1 MRPLP
6 PLYLLFFYWMFEL
19 YVALSR
25 PSPQLERS
33 AIDRSSLRLM
43 WNVVGICMVITVLAA
58 RLLPQ
63 WHWPVPE
70 WFHHLSVG
78 IFLIGMSWRWKA
90 ILYLG
95 KYFTV
100 DISVQPR
107 QPVID
112 TGPYRLIRHPAY
124 LGSLLMFLGTGLT
137 FAHPVAVLAMVVPTT
152 LTFLYRMRIE
162 EHLLLEKLGSPYQ
175 AYLARTKRLLPFL
188 Y

>member
-6 PLYLLFFYWMFEL
+6 PLYLLLFYWIFEA
-19 YVALSR
+19 YVVLSR
-25 PSPQLERS
+25 HTTQPERN
-33 AIDRSSLRLM
+33 ATDHGSLRLI
-43 WNVVGICMVITVLAA
+43 WNVVGICMVITVLGT

-63 WHWPVPE
+63 LHWQVPE
-70 WFHHLSVG
+70 WAHHLSVG
-78 IFLIGMSWRWKA
+78 IFLIGMSWRWHS

-100 DISVQPR
+100 DVRVQPR

-124 LGSLLMFLGTGLT
+124 LGSLLMCIGTGLT
-137 FAHPVAVLAMVVPTT
+137 FAHPVAALFMFVPTT
-152 LTFLYRMRIE
+152 LVFLYRIRIE
-162 EHLLLEKLGSPYQ
+162 ERLLLEKLGAPYA
-175 AYLARTKRLLPFL
+175 AYLVRTKRLVPFV